1 MLANLTPPQLGLLIA
16 LVGVLAG
23 WGLATWLGRQ
33 DRRTYILSRAPELP
47 VRALSTHDDAWLRG
61 RALLEDTL
69 VCPWFDAECIAFTYR
84 IEDKK
89 TRTVRDSKGRTRT
102 ETYWATVHSED
113 ESRDFTLDDGDS
125 IDVALTEGENEAWTS
140 LGTDYQGSRRRH
152 TASVLKPG
160 RTVSVLG
167 VRREAGDFGPLEE
180 VPLLVTFKDRDERVA
195 KAESKETWIFAFAL
209 LLPALAGTGAVAVA
223 TQIRAPEDWVL
234 PGLVGFG
241 VLVLQWTLLSY
252 NRFIRLRHQVR
263 ESQRQIEIE
272 LAMRADLVP
281 NLVTVVKGAA
291 AHERDLLEDLTRIRS
306 QQGLA
311 ERIAGEEQ
319 AQATV
324 RRVLLLHESVPELTS
339 SELYLDLHGRLW
351 ALEEKLAHARRH
363 FNDSV
368 TEWNTRTQSFPGV
381 LLAKVARFEP
391 SPLFAA
397 EPEEA
402 LPPRLDLDLDAS
414 ETADEAAADEAAN

>member
-1 MLANLTPPQLGLLIA
+1 MLAALTPTQLGLLIA
-16 LVGVLAG
+16 FVGILAG
-23 WGLATWLGRQ
+23 WALATWLGRQ

-61 RALLEDTL
+61 RALLEEPL
-69 VCPWFDAECIAFTYR
+69 VCPWFDAECIAFSYR

-102 ETYWATVHSED
+102 KTYWATVHSED
-113 ESRDFTLDDGDS
+113 ESRDFVLDDGDT
-125 IDVALTEGENEAWTS
+125 IQVALREGENEAWTP

-152 TASVLKPG
+152 TASVLEPG

-180 VPLLVTFKDRDERVA
+180 VPLLVTFKDREQRVA
-195 KAESKETWIFAFAL
+195 RAESKETWIFAFAL
-209 LLPALAGTGAVAVA
+209 LLPALAGTAAVAVG
-223 TQIRAPEDWVL
+223 TEVQAPEDWLL
-234 PGLVGFG
+234 PGLTGLG
-241 VLVLQWTLLSY
+241 VLALQWTMLSY

-263 ESQRQIEIE
+263 EAQRQVEIE
-272 LAMRADLVP
+272 LTMRADLVP

-291 AHERDLLEDLTRIRS
+291 AHER
-306 QQGLA
+306 GLA

-324 RRVLLLHESVPELTS
+324 RRVLLLHESVPELSS

-402 LPPRLDLDLDAS
+402 LPPQLDLAIDPAAS
-414 ETADEAAADEAAN
+414 AAIDD

>member
-1 MLANLTPPQLGLLIA
+1 MLASLTPPQAGLLIA

-33 DRRTYILSRAPELP
+33 DRRTYILSRAPEFP
-47 VRALSTHDDAWLRG
+47 VRALATHDDAWLRG
-61 RALLEDTL
+61 RARLEETL
-69 VCPWFDAECIAFTYR
+69 VCPWFEVDCIAYEYR
-84 IEDKK
+84 IQDKK
-89 TRTVRDSKGRTRT
+89 TRVVRDSKGRTRT
-102 ETYWATVHSED
+102 ETYWDTVHSED
-113 ESRDFTLDDGDS
+113 EARDFTLDDGDT
-125 IDVALTEGENEAWTS
+125 IEVALREGTNEAWTS
-140 LGTDYQGSRRRH
+140 LGTNYQGSRRRH
-152 TASVLKPG
+152 KASVLEPG

-167 VRREAGDFGPLEE
+167 VRREGGDFGPLEE

-195 KAESKETWIFAFAL
+195 KAASKETWLFAFAL
-209 LLPALAGTGAVAVA
+209 LLPALAGTGAVGVGTEA
-223 TQIRAPEDWVL
+223 QEPPDWVL
-234 PGLVGFG
+234 PGLVGLG
-241 VLVLQWTLLSY
+241 VLVVQWTLLSY

-272 LAMRADLVP
+272 LAMRAELVP
-281 NLVTVVKGAA
+281 NLVTVIKGAT

-339 SELYLDLHGRLW
+339 SALYLDLHERLW

-368 TEWNTRTQSFPGV
+368 TEWNTRTQTFPGV

-402 LPPRLDLDLDAS
+402 LPPRLDLGL
-414 ETADEAAADEAAN
+414 AADQAGENAD